1 MNYTFLDFLILIG
14 SLGMFLY
21 GMKVMSEG
29 LQKVA
34 GDRLRS
40 FFSVMTKNPLTG
52 VFTGILIT
60 ALVQSSSATTVM
72 VVSFVNAGLLSLA
85 QSISVIMGANV
96 GTTATAWIITL
107 FGFKVE
113 ISLYALPLIGIAIP
127 LIFSKNN
134 KRKSWGEFI
143 VGFALL
149 FMGLDYLNRSVPD
162 LQSNPD
168 LFNFLTRYA
177 SMGVR
182 SIFIFM
188 VVGIVVT
195 LIVQSSSVT
204 FAITLIMC
212 SKGWISFDI
221 ACAIILGG
229 NIGTTITPLMA
240 SIGANVAARRAAL
253 AHLLFNLFGAVWLMC
268 VFYPFVDLS
277 AWLTGVVGQGDPDTL
292 YRYTET
298 LEQTSPE
305 LINQLNNGLLS
316 PDSPEMRNFLSMQ
329 LAVSFGLSIFHT
341 LYNLINLS
349 IMIWF
354 VKVYVKILTSL
365 VKVKNKED
373 EGFQLKFISRGLL
386 STSELSL
393 LQARKEIALYAERTS
408 RMYGM
413 VHSLLHEKEGSEAY
427 TKIYNRIE
435 KYEMTCDRIEI
446 EIADYLAKVSDGRLS
461 QIGKR
466 QISAMLTMTSEIESI
481 GDCCYNMARTLQR
494 KSEASIDFNDQIV
507 ENIDHMVNLVND
519 ALANMVSALDRIEV
533 SDAELNAAYGKEVEI
548 NNFRNHMR
556 SINIQNIN
564 EKRYDYQA
572 GIYFMDMISES
583 EKLGDYVVNVLEA
596 AKERR
601 HANVG

>member
-168 LFNFLTRYA
+168 IFNFLTRYA

-583 EKLGDYVVNVLEA
+583 EKLGDYVINVLEA

>member
-60 ALVQSSSATTVM
+60 ALIQSSSATTVM

-354 VKVYVKILTSL
+354 VTVYVKILTSL

-519 ALANMVSALDRIEV
+519 ALVNMVSALDRIEV

>member
-519 ALANMVSALDRIEV
+519 ALVNMVSALDRIEV

-583 EKLGDYVVNVLEA
+583 EKLGDYVINVLEA

-601 HANVG
+601 HSNVG

>member
-413 VHSLLHEKEGSEAY
+413 VHSLLYEKEGSETY

-494 KSEASIDFNDQIV
+494 KSDASIDFNDQIV
-507 ENIDHMVNLVND
+507 ENIDHMFNLVNE
-519 ALANMVSALDRIEV
+519 ALTNMVSALDRIEV
-533 SDAELNAAYGKEVEI
+533 SDAEMNAAYGKEVEI

-583 EKLGDYVVNVLEA
+583 EKLGDYVINVLEA

-601 HANVG
+601 HANAG

>member
-533 SDAELNAAYGKEVEI
+533 SDAEMNAAYGKEVEI

-583 EKLGDYVVNVLEA
+583 EKLGDYVINVLEA

>member
-305 LINQLNNGLLS
+305 LINQLNNGLLA

>member
-60 ALVQSSSATTVM
+60 ALIQSSSATTVM

-408 RMYGM
+408 RMYEM

-494 KSEASIDFNDQIV
+494 KSDASIDFNDQIV

-533 SDAELNAAYGKEVEI
+533 SDAEMNAAYGKEVEI

>member
-519 ALANMVSALDRIEV
+519 ALVNMVSALDRIEV